1 MKDRII
7 LIGLLLISVILVCG
21 ISIITDNSGK
31 PQERAVII
39 NNHELNGF
47 DAKIGG
53 TVVIKYSTK
62 YLNDCIAD
70 MESRGYVVKHV
81 EEKSGTLH
89 NLTVVVYE
97 RRK

>member
-7 LIGLLLISVILVCG
+7 FIGILLIAVILVCS
-21 ISIITDNSGK
+21 ISIITDSRN
-31 PQERAVII
+31 PQERAVMI

-53 TVVIKYSTK
+53 TVVIKYSSTK

-70 MESRGYVVKHV
+70 MESRGYVVKQL
-81 EEKSGTLH
+81 EEKSGTLN